1 MNEKLLFTS
10 LYFGSMMM
18 IISIILY
25 DKTLDPIYYMTWCGI
40 ITSCLNHGM
49 TNGVAKWLDRW
60 MMGLLAI
67 VYLYY
72 ALSMN
77 GKYLILFVIAFMVGI
92 YLYSKTVL
100 ERESRTYVHMMVHLL
115 GGFLFA
121 LYHFG
126 GPADRREA
134 SPVYES
140 SLSKECE

>member
-18 IISIILY
+18 IISIVLY
-25 DKTLDPIYYMTWCGI
+25 DKTLDPIYYMTWAGI

-72 ALSMN
+72 NLFIS
-77 GKYLILFVIAFMVGI
+77 GHIKYLILFVIVFMMGI

-121 LYHFG
+121 LYHFFM
-126 GPADRREA
+126 
-134 SPVYES
+134 
-140 SLSKECE
+140 